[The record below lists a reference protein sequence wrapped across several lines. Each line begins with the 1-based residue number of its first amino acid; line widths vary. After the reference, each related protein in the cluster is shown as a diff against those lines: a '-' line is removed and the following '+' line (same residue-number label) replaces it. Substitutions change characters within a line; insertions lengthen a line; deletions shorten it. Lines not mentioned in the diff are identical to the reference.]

1 MSFLTPPS
9 SPVKVLSMGSPFKR
23 SGSLFG
29 EVSPKKVQRSNHW
42 IKNVKK
48 SFTPT
53 GMSLPLTPTGVEKRG
68 DFSKVQF
75 MDSPV
80 GHFVIREF
88 YVGNIPKKNPN
99 RTTPEGLHFVN
110 PNDFIRQVD
119 SLNQELLHVL
129 SPIAIKGEEV
139 GDMFRV
145 EQIFRAGI
153 PLNEFVQT
161 NPERAEE
168 FGKKWYKAVKETVE
182 TSGSFVVD
190 PKPENAVIIDNE
202 VKLIDF
208 ELISKEQMEDDEV
221 DFADILSGRYVIESD
236 DQYET
241 ALQMGLLDMMT
252 GFSLKKEELHKK
264 FFH

>member
-29 EVSPKKVQRSNHW
+29 EVSPKKVQRSNPW
-42 IKNVKK
+42 IEKVKK

-53 GMSLPLTPTGVEKRG
+53 EMSLPLTPTGVETQG
-68 DFSKVQF
+68 DFSKVKF

-80 GHFVIREF
+80 GPIVTREL
-88 YVGNIPKKNPN
+88 YVGMKSKTNPN
-99 RTTPEGLHFVN
+99 GTTPEGLHLVN

-139 GDMFRV
+139 NDMFRV
-145 EQIFRAGI
+145 EQIFPAGI
-153 PLNEFVQT
+153 PLDEFVKT
-161 NPERAEE
+161 NPEQAEE
-168 FGKKWYKAVKETVE
+168 FGQKWYKAVKETVE

-190 PKPENAVIIDNE
+190 PKPQNAVIIDNE

-208 ELISKEQMEDDEV
+208 ELISEEQMEDDEV

-252 GFSLKKEELHKK
+252 GFSLTKEELHKK